1 MPKIVAAA
9 AAMPAHVYSQD
20 SIKEAV
26 SQLFVHEEADFKKA
40 LRVFGNSRI
49 RERQF
54 MMPLEWYLTPRSAA
68 ERNGIYREKGL
79 ELALAAARDCLARA
93 GCRPEEVDVII
104 FVSSTGIAT
113 PTLDTH
119 IINDLGM
126 KPTVVR
132 LPLWGLGCAA
142 GVAGLARACDYC
154 LGHPG
159 DRVLVVALECC
170 SLNFIASDIS
180 KKNLVAASLFADGAA
195 AAVVVG
201 SDVPLAGPKYVAN
214 HSRLFPDSYRIMGWD
229 IDDGGMNLVLSPKL
243 PAIVRR
249 ELPALAGDFLLSRGL
264 ALRDIT
270 HYVTHPGGA
279 KVIDAYRD
287 ALELH
292 AEELALTEEVLS
304 MHGNVSSVSVLMVL
318 EKWLQAGAANSRGY
332 LLMSGF
338 GPGFSAEMLL
348 LEV

>member
-26 SQLFVHEEADFKKA
+26 SHLFAHEQLEFKNA

-49 RERQF
+49 SERQF

-79 ELALAAARDCLARA
+79 ELALAAAKKCLGKA
-93 GCRPEEVDVII
+93 GCSPGEIDAVI

-126 KPTVVR
+126 RPTAVR

-142 GVAGLARACDYC
+142 GVAGVARACDYC
-154 LGHPG
+154 LGHP
-159 DRVLVVALECC
+159 DARVLVVALECC
-170 SLNFIASDIS
+170 SLNFIASDLS

-201 SDVPLAGPKYVAN
+201 SEVPLAGPRYVAN
-214 HSRLFPDSYRIMGWD
+214 RSRLFPDSYRIMGWD
-229 IDDGGMNLVLSPKL
+229 IEDVGMNLVLSPKL

-249 ELPALAGDFLLSRGL
+249 ELPSLAEEFLSSRGL
-264 ALRDIT
+264 GLRNIA

-292 AEELALTEEVLS
+292 ADELALTEESLS
-304 MHGNVSSVSVLMVL
+304 RHGNVSSVSVLVVL
-318 EKWLQAGAANSRGY
+318 EKWLLAKAANASGY